1 MYYVVMYIYEVVDVY
16 VVGSF
21 VVIVILVMVVDVSV
35 VGTM

>member
-1 MYYVVMYIYEVVDVY
+1 MYIYEVVDVY